1 MVVLIIMT
9 YFMLRFLVSKKV
21 LPPNKWTHKN
31 IKLHGFTI
39 PNLSDVKPIER
50 TLVDLN

>member
-1 MVVLIIMT
+1 MT
-9 YFMLRFLVSKKV
+9 YFMLRFLVSKKKV

-39 PNLSDVKPIER
+39 PNLLDVNQLKEP
-50 TLVDLN
+50 